1 MNQLNKIKL
10 NKRLNSKKLMMNNIM
25 INYSLNKLIMINSCL
40 KIMKNMKQ
48 KYKINKKNFQRY
60 QRKVDFKKKLM
71 IL

>member
-1 MNQLNKIKL
+1 
-10 NKRLNSKKLMMNNIM
+10 M

-60 QRKVDFKKKLM
+60 
-71 IL
+71 